1 MTQLVSLWDSL
12 GNIKNKKNLIGSV
25 ESEFGLV
32 AVIQYALAAVGFSSW
47 QLEGSTVEGPGSE
60 RPQGV
65 EA

>member
-12 GNIKNKKNLIGSV
+12 GNIKNKKKPNK
-25 ESEFGLV
+25 SEFGLV

>member
-1 MTQLVSLWDSL
+1 MTQLVSLWDS
-12 GNIKNKKNLIGSV
+12 KKKKNQKTVISRV

-47 QLEGSTVEGPGSE
+47 QLEGSTVENSGSE